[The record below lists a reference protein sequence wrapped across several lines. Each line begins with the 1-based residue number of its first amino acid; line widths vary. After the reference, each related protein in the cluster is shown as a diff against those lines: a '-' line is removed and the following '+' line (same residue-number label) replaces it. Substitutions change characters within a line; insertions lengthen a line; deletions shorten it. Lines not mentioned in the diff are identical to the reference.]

1 MPTWPTNKPNSNRFN
16 SDSDSIKQSRVDLK
30 TMSDAVND
38 IVDFIDTSAIANNK
52 ILKYNSTSGKLEFVT
67 ESGGSAS
74 HPLLIGEDIVDSAGS
89 VVGMLEF
96 EGDNS
101 ASYSNLTITTT
112 ESNQYNKA
120 QIVINSGL
128 VTDNG
133 VSIKTSGKIGGNNI
147 SNDFQFNATQIL
159 LESGGLT
166 NQGIQVRSNQL
177 IVTGPPGSNVNYPVP
192 SIGSEAKDFYIG
204 NNIGSD
210 LNNGESSQLP
220 ASSETAING
229 AVIYFDHSEGN
240 IYINTRRSDSAGD
253 PDDGNIY
260 LNQQK
265 WPNADGTNGQFL
277 STNGSGVLSWSTAPT
292 GPNLWA
298 TVTGDSGSTTANT
311 TTDTL
316 EIRGGSDIG
325 TSVSGDVLTINFTGS
340 AGGGGIT
347 DINGGANITVTQ
359 DSAGGVTLSQE
370 TLSNPLNMNDQQLTN
385 LAIKNYGEI
394 VYTGGGATGTITPD
408 PNDGSVQKITL
419 TGSITLNSLA
429 SVASGDS
436 MTLIV
441 QQPASGGPYTLSSTM
456 KFAGGTKTLSTAADA
471 IDVITIF
478 YDGTNY
484 LASLGAN
491 FS

>member
-1 MPTWPTNKPNSNRFN
+1 MAWPTNKPSSNRFN
-16 SDSDSIKQSRVDLK
+16 SDSDSIKQSRADLK
-30 TMSDAVND
+30 TMSDAVNN
-38 IVDFIDTSAIANNK
+38 IVDFVDTTGIANNK
-52 ILKYNSTSGKLEFVT
+52 ILKYNSTAGQLQFVT
-67 ESGGSAS
+67 ESGGSASS

-89 VVGMLEF
+89 VVGILEF

-112 ESNQYNKA
+112 ESNQYDKA

-133 VSIKTSGKIGGNNI
+133 VSIKTSGKVGGNNI
-147 SNDFQFNATQIL
+147 SNDFQFNATQII

-177 IVTGPPGSNVNYPVP
+177 IVTGPPGTNTNYPVP

-210 LNNGESSQLP
+210 LNNGESGQLP

-316 EIRGGSDIG
+316 EIRGGTDIG

-340 AGGGGIT
+340 AGGDSVQEG
-347 DINGGANITVTQ
+347 NNISISSP
-359 DSAGGVTLSQE
+359 DSAGGKTIALRSTLNQ
-370 TLSNPLNMNDQQLTN
+370 PIDAGDQQLSN
-385 LAIKNYGEI
+385 LSIKNYGEI
-394 VYTGGGATGTITPD
+394 VYTGGSATGTITPN
-408 PNDGSVQKITL
+408 PNNGSVQKITL

-441 QQPASGGPYTLSSTM
+441 KQPASGGPYTLSSTM
-456 KFAGGTKTLSTAADA
+456 KFAGGTKTLSTAANA
-471 IDVITIF
+471 IDIITIF
-478 YDGTNY
+478 YDGTDY
-484 LASLGAN
+484 LASLGTN